1 MTTLAKSGR
10 ATFLN
15 RWFAGLAILL
25 VLLTI
30 DHWIFITWF
39 NTTHLKWY
47 LATGASISLVT
58 SIASLAWG
66 EMGERHIGL
75 ISAHPFAY
83 MGSYFQFVGLPM
95 WASTVQLE
103 IDKGEKIS
111 IDRTLNRIAGFFL
124 LLILTGAMLI
134 WLVIIV
140 PPQYFVYV
148 ICGAPARAVSQS
160 KSRPIAL
167 FIATSRL
174 KIDTIRNDKTI
185 PDGWWDA
192 SINRKPMAMT
202 NLFALLFFLIAKL
215 LMG

>member
-1 MTTLAKSGR
+1 MTTLAKSGL
-10 ATFLN
+10 ATYLN

-25 VLLTI
+25 ILLVI

-47 LATGASISLVT
+47 LTTGASISLVT

-66 EMGERHIGL
+66 EMGERNIGL

-83 MGSYFQFVGLPM
+83 VGSNFQFVGLPM
-95 WASTVQLE
+95 WASAVQLE

-111 IDRTLNRIAGFFL
+111 VDRSLNRIAGLFL
-124 LLILTGAMLI
+124 LLILSGAMLI

-140 PPQYFVYV
+140 PPQYFVYM
-148 ICGAPARAVSQS
+148 ICGAPARAMTQS
-160 KSRPIAL
+160 KSRPIAR
-167 FIATSRL
+167 FADGRIYTD
-174 KIDTIRNDKTI
+174 KISIDKEITK
-185 PDGWWDA
+185 GWWDA
-192 SINRKPMAMT
+192 SINRKPIALT
-202 NLFALLFFLIAKL
+202 NLYALLFFLIVKL